1 MDRITPREDEMQ
13 PARPYPQSLKDYH
26 DAREQTV
33 LDAHAIIESSIRL
46 HSAQR
51 VYAWVLDGLTPDAPY
66 ALGLVLQAFDQDR
79 VLRWVRNMAFLTT
92 GQELAYER
100 PSDRCLADG
109 RPLVNS
115 LCVQCG
121 RDNS

>member
-1 MDRITPREDEMQ
+1 MDKITPLEPEMQ
-13 PARPYPQSLKDYH
+13 PARPYPSGLKDYH

-46 HSAQR
+46 HSAPR

-92 GQELAYER
+92 GEVL
-100 PSDRCLADG
+100 
-109 RPLVNS
+109 
-115 LCVQCG
+115 
-121 RDNS
+121 